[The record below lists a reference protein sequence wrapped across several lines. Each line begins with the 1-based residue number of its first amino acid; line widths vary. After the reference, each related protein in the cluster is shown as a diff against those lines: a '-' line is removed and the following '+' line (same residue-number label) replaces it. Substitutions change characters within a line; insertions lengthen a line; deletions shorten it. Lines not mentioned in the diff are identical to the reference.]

1 MFKIFYIFT
10 RIFLKD
16 HTDFQFNYFQI
27 MQTVLRKIFKSS
39 NKSFY
44 LRGMTSSNCLNNRL
58 VRKKAF
64 PTHTYTKEHNFIFNL
79 THTYIQADIYTYVVY
94 YFLYLTDINFAVVE
108 GLANLCCKV
117 AEERNEETYGGECG
131 ERNGWCLKFVIVV
144 EGHQW

>member
-1 MFKIFYIFT
+1 MFKIFYSFT

-79 THTYIQADIYTYVVY
+79 THTYIQAVRVCRKAVHFFISFTAFCPL
-94 YFLYLTDINFAVVE
+94 FLCMSAHASYAR
-108 GLANLCCKV
+108 CCCSLLKSICRLV
-117 AEERNEETYGGECG
+117 HGNKLN
-131 ERNGWCLKFVIVV
+131 NGNV
-144 EGHQW
+144 